1 MGFFHIKELRQHCR
15 ELKRD
20 LERATR
26 DVDRAKTEKEE
37 RAGMRWIARIE
48 RDMREIEKLTEGWP
62 KP

>member
-20 LERATR
+20 HNRATR
-26 DVDRAKTEKEE
+26 DVDRAKTIKEE